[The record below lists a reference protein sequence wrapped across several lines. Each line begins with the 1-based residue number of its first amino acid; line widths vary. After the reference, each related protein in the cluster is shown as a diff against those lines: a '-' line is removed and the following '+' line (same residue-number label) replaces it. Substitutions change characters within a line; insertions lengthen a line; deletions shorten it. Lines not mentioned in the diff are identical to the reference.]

1 MLGPSVT
8 PPWTTRSYDSVR
20 AEAYN
25 SSYAVCDFDPIPDVD
40 RDQLGELNLEW
51 YSNGQCPSTT
61 DATFHVWNA
70 VLLGA
75 TPLGAP
81 LTPNPVNPG
90 LSPNPNPHFNPNP
103 NPITLTLTLP
113 P

>member
-1 MLGPSVT
+1 MYYFSTVMCTVYYCLLL
-8 PPWTTRSYDSVR
+8 TTYHL
-20 AEAYN
+20 
-25 SSYAVCDFDPIPDVD
+25 PTTH
-40 RDQLGELNLEW
+40 QLGELNLEW

-90 LSPNPNPHFNPNP
+90 LSPNIRIHIF
-103 NPITLTLTLP
+103 TLTRTLEP
-113 P
+113 